1 MPIHLLKEKASS
13 EQVRD
18 MLAEHT
24 TMIKVVDVRRLI
36 LAGGGKMYA
45 DCESVLLAEDS
56 AQDDVWG
63 ANRYPAD
70 QSIEFESLINIR
82 PRLGNRS
89 LILQDETLC
98 GAVETVTR
106 EILGGVQ

>member
-1 MPIHLLKEKASS
+1 MPIHLLKTKATP
-13 EQVRD
+13 EQVRE

-24 TMIKVVDVRRLI
+24 TMIKVVVDVRRRI
-36 LAGGGKMYA
+36 LAGGGKMHA

-63 ANRYPAD
+63 ANWHPAD

-89 LILQDETLC
+89 IILQNVALC
-98 GAVETVTR
+98 EAVESVTR
-106 EILGGVQ
+106 ELLGGV